1 MIEIINVV
9 KENPEGI
16 YIALGFVI
24 LYLMLR
30 S

>member
-1 MIEIINVV
+1 MIEIINIV

-16 YIALGFVI
+16 YIALGFAV
-24 LYLMLR
+24 LYLILK